1 MWLVVET
8 ISSYDGKKI
17 ANVVKAINGTGLSGL
32 VMPFGDIVEI
42 TPYETKKDAKQV
54 AEDINLNR

>member
-8 ISSYDGKKI
+8 ISSYDGKKL

-32 VMPFGDIVEI
+32 VIPFGDIVEI
-42 TPYETKKDAKQV
+42 TPFSSKKDAQAV